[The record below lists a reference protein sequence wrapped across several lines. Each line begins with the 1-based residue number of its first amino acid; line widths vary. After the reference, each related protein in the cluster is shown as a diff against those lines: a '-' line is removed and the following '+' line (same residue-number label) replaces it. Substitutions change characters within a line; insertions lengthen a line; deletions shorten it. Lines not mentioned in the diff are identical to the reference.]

1 MDSRLKH
8 ILKGIWP
15 LFPACIIFILTAFFL
30 NEKSMGISRKQ
41 TEEIT
46 ALHPEAAQDIQE
58 TFVYYDKQRTAILL
72 YLAGAGIVLFGTAL
86 FACWLQHARIHKK
99 EQQTTE
105 NNLQALLQQLTL
117 FQKGE
122 YEIRNNLF
130 PTDESI
136 QDTLSWIDIQRQ
148 LQELGYFLASCQERL
163 AAEENS
169 TKTLI
174 TDISHQLKTPFSSL
188 KMCYELSHE
197 PSLSIKERQEFIE
210 KEKQEIA
217 ALENLLEELVK
228 LSKLESNMIQIK
240 RTSTPISLI
249 ITDAVNRV
257 IMKAHAKNIC
267 LETCIPEELIVS
279 LDRKW
284 SAEAI
289 VNILDNAIKYSPED
303 TKINL
308 RVSKLPT
315 LILIEIEDEGIGI
328 PAEELHKIFQRFYR
342 GREGSRFT
350 GEGAGVGL
358 YLARKIIEEQ
368 EGTVAAKRKQ
378 RGTIFRITFPSISS

>member
-1 MDSRLKH
+1 MDGRGKH

-15 LFPACIIFILTAFFL
+15 LFLAGIIFFLIAFL
-30 NEKSMGISRKQ
+30 LLGKSTTISQKQ
-41 TEEIT
+41 IEEIT
-46 ALHPEAAQDIQE
+46 ALHPETAQDIEE
-58 TFVYYDKQRTAILL
+58 TFIYYDKQRTRVLL
-72 YLAGAGIVLFGTAL
+72 YLGGAGVVLFGTAL
-86 FACWLQHARIHKK
+86 FACLLQHARMQQK
-99 EQQTTE
+99 ERLTTQ
-105 NNLQALLQQLTL
+105 NNLQTLLKQLEL

-122 YEIRNNLF
+122 YEIKNDLF
-130 PTDESI
+130 PVEEPI
-136 QDTLSWIDIQRQ
+136 QDTISWKDIQNQ

-163 AAEENS
+163 ATEENN

-197 PSLSIKERQEFIE
+197 PSLSAKEREEFIE
-210 KEKQEIA
+210 KEKQEICT
-217 ALENLLEELVK
+217 LENLLEELVK

-240 RTSTPISLI
+240 RTSIPLSLI
-249 ITDAVNRV
+249 ITDAVNRI

-267 LETCIPEELIVS
+267 LETNLPEELIVS

-328 PAEELHKIFQRFYR
+328 PAEELHRIFQRFYR

-368 EGTVAAKRKQ
+368 NGTVTAKRKQ
-378 RGTIFRITFPSISS
+378 RGTIFRITFPLAK